1 MRAIV
6 DVVLPVFG
14 LILAGFVAGRFKILG
29 QESSEA
35 LNRFVYWF
43 ALPPLLFLG
52 MARAPVSDVA
62 NVPFLAAYLGGVAAA
77 FALIAGVGR
86 LLFPGRAAELALAG
100 MVGTFSNTGY
110 MGIPLFMTAYG
121 PGGMLP
127 VVISTVINSAIM
139 VGGAVA
145 WIELAEGKSERA
157 VDVLADIG
165 KALAGNPLVV
175 APLAGIAASA
185 AGLVIPAPLATFGD
199 LLAAAAGPCALFAI
213 GLFLASRPL
222 GSLVRGRKAVEVG
235 WLIAVKLLVQPLAT
249 WALCAVLG
257 MDPFW
262 TAATV
267 ILAALP
273 TGALAFVVASKY
285 AVYVERT
292 SAVIL
297 ASTVVSVATLSAL
310 MILFAGRAIG

>member
-14 LILAGFVAGRFKILG
+14 LIVAGVLAGRFRILG
-29 QESSEA
+29 QDSSEA

-52 MARAPVSDVA
+52 MARVPVAAVA
-62 NVPFLAAYLGGVAAA
+62 NLPFIAAYLGGVVAAA
-77 FALIAGVGR
+77 LFVALAAR
-86 LLFPGRAAELALAG
+86 LFFPGRSAELALAV
-100 MVGTFSNTGY
+100 MAGTFANTGY

-121 PGGMLP
+121 PEGMLP
-127 VVISTVINSAIM
+127 VVISTVLNSAVM

-145 WIELAEGKSERA
+145 WIELAEGSSARPA
-157 VDVLADIG
+157 DVLADIA

-175 APLAGIAASA
+175 APLAGIAFSA
-185 AGLVIPAPLATFGD
+185 AGLTMPRPLATLGD
-199 LLAAAAGPCALFAI
+199 LLAASAGPCALFAI

-222 GSLVRGRKAVEVG
+222 GSLVRGRKAVEASWLVG
-235 WLIAVKLLVQPLAT
+235 VKLVVHPLAT
-249 WALCAVLG
+249 WALAVAFG

-262 TAATV
+262 IAATV

-285 AVYVERT
+285 GVYVERT

-297 ASTVVSVATLSAL
+297 ASTVVSVATLSAV
-310 MILFAGRAIG
+310 MVIFDARP

>member
-14 LILAGFVAGRFKILG
+14 LILAGVLAGRFRILG

-52 MARAPVSDVA
+52 MARAPVHEVA
-62 NVPFLAAYLGGVAAA
+62 NLPFLGAYLGGVAAA
-77 FALIAGVGR
+77 FVLIAVVGR
-86 LLFPGRAAELALAG
+86 LFFPGRSAELSLAG
-100 MVGTFSNTGY
+100 LSGTFSNTGY

-121 PGGMLP
+121 AEGMLP

-139 VGGAVA
+139 IGGAVA
-145 WIELAEGKSERA
+145 WIELAEGTAARPI
-157 VDVLADIG
+157 DVLADIG
-165 KALAGNPLVV
+165 KALASNPLVV
-175 APLAGIAASA
+175 APLAGIAFSA
-185 AGLVIPAPLATFGD
+185 AGVPIPTPVATFGD
-199 LLAAAAGPCALFAI
+199 LLAASAGPCALFAI

-222 GSLVRGRKAVEVG
+222 GSLVRGRKAAEAG
-235 WLIAVKLLVQPLAT
+235 WLIVVKLIVHPAAT
-249 WALCAVLG
+249 WALAVAFGL
-257 MDPFW
+257 DAFW
-262 TAATV
+262 VAAAV

-285 AVYVERT
+285 RVYVERT

-297 ASTVVSVATLSAL
+297 ASTVLSVATLSAV
-310 MILFAGRAIG
+310 MVIFDARP